1 MSRLDETSPAPA
13 AAAERA
19 RGRTRGS
26 RRRGAAPRSPAWL
39 LTTLVLAVAGAWFF
53 AYYVPQN
60 YAPSRVDLFTE
71 ALFVGLAAT
80 GLNILTGFNGQ
91 VSIGHGAFFGLGAYV
106 TALMM
111 DDRAFVDFAGREWGL
126 GDGVPFLATLPVVAV
141 VCLVVGALIGFPALR
156 VKGLYLALVT
166 LGLAVLFPDV
176 TKRFVRGT
184 GGTNLVGLRGADLA
198 PPDWY
203 DWFPDVIADPLDD
216 YVGARDQWAYY
227 VALVLAACL
236 LFAVFLIARSR
247 FGRAL
252 IAVRDHEAAAE
263 TVGIN
268 LARVKVSAFALSA
281 AYAGLAGSLSVLV
294 ARQAN
299 ANRVETFQLSI
310 EFLVALVVGGTATVF
325 GPMLGGFVVVFFR
338 DWIDQQQRLE
348 DLFDSSDRAK
358 LLSPAIFGIGL
369 IVMMFFLPDGIVGG
383 TRRAWRRFT
392 RRRTHSITT

>member
-1 MSRLDETSPAPA
+1 MSRTGETAPGATARPAGGA
-13 AAAERA
+13 A
-19 RGRTRGS
+19 RTRRPAVARAG
-26 RRRGAAPRSPAWL
+26 RGPAWL
-39 LTTLVLAVAGAWFF
+39 VTSLVLSVLGAYFF
-53 AYYVPQN
+53 VYYVPQN

-106 TALMM
+106 SALMM
-111 DDRAFVDFAGREWGL
+111 DDRAYVDFAGREWGL

-166 LGLAVLFPDV
+166 LGLAVLFPDL

-227 VALVLAACL
+227 VALVLVGL
-236 LFAVFLIARSR
+236 LLLAVHLIARSR

-263 TVGIN
+263 TVGID

-299 ANRVETFQLSI
+299 AGRVETFQLSI

-325 GPMLGGFVVVFFR
+325 GPMIGGFLVVFFR

-348 DLFDSSDRAK
+348 DLFDSSARAK

-383 TRRAWRRFT
+383 SRRAWRRVT
-392 RRRTHSITT
+392 RRRSHPIT

>member
-1 MSRLDETSPAPA
+1 
-13 AAAERA
+13 
-19 RGRTRGS
+19 
-26 RRRGAAPRSPAWL
+26 
-39 LTTLVLAVAGAWFF
+39 
-53 AYYVPQN
+53 
-60 YAPSRVDLFTE
+60 
-71 ALFVGLAAT
+71 
-80 GLNILTGFNGQ
+80 
-91 VSIGHGAFFGLGAYV
+91 
-106 TALMM
+106 
-111 DDRAFVDFAGREWGL
+111 
-126 GDGVPFLATLPVVAV
+126 
-141 VCLVVGALIGFPALR
+141 
-156 VKGLYLALVT
+156 
-166 LGLAVLFPDV
+166 
-176 TKRFVRGT
+176 VRGT

-227 VALVLAACL
+227 VALVLAALL

-268 LARVKVSAFALSA
+268 LARVKVTAFALSA

-338 DWIDQQQRLE
+338 DWIDQQQRLD
-348 DLFDSSDRAK
+348 DLFDSSDRAR

-392 RRRTHSITT
+392 RRRRHSTIT